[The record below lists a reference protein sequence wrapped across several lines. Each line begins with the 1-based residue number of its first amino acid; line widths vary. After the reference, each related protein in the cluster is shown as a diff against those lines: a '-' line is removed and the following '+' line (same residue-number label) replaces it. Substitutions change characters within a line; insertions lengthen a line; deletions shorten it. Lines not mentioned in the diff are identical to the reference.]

1 LSARAP
7 GADRRLGPAAAVAA
21 AGLAAVVGGVVL
33 LARPAPNG
41 PPDVGVVAAPAVPA
55 PHTVPPAPSPRAVI
69 AAPEPAAGWPP
80 SRLVLPA
87 GSAPVVPVAVERSGR
102 LAVPDDPGTVGWWVG
117 GAAPGAPTG
126 TVLVAGHV
134 DSVRS
139 GPGALAA
146 LYDLAVGATV
156 RLRTGGGTVAY
167 VVTGRR
173 TYDKQRLP
181 AGLFADG
188 GPPRLVLVTCGGEFR
203 DGHYARNVVVYAR
216 AT

>member
-1 LSARAP
+1 
-7 GADRRLGPAAAVAA
+7 
-21 AGLAAVVGGVVL
+21 VL
-33 LARPAPNG
+33 LARPAPAG
-41 PPDVGVVAAPAVPA
+41 PPDIGVVTAPEVPA
-55 PHTVPPAPSPRAVI
+55 PRTELPAPTTPTVTPTRAPRAVLP
-69 AAPEPAAGWPP
+69 APETTAGWPP
-80 SRLVLPA
+80 NRLVLPA

-102 LAVPDDPGTVGWWVG
+102 LAVPDDPRTVGWWVG
-117 GAAPGAPTG
+117 GAAPGARTG

-134 DSVRS
+134 DTARS

-181 AGLFADG
+181 ADLFAAD
-188 GPPRLVLVTCGGEFR
+188 GPPRLALVTCGGEFR